1 MVVWGCSLW
10 NSAASFF
17 ISGEFPTHEKN
28 ETSVGSVGS
37 CTGPGPSPFGSC
49 SGPSELLPPQAAR
62 PKEVI
67 DMTATTAATLRDSLN
82 LTEPL
87 LAHSGGSVGDPRMR
101 PDANRLASWREASLA
116 RRSVSRDSS
125 GSRHAPVISSR
136 SRDLGWT
143 GL

>member
-1 MVVWGCSLW
+1 MVMLGCSLW

-17 ISGEFPTHEKN
+17 ISGELPTHEKN

-37 CTGPGPSPFGSC
+37 WTGPGPSPFGSC
-49 SGPSELLPPQAAR
+49 SGFSESLPQAAR

-125 GSRHAPVISSR
+125 GS
-136 SRDLGWT
+136 
-143 GL
+143 